1 MMDRRQNS
9 APRVM
14 DPLGR
19 LLFQGQEVASYLFQ
33 VPDDKSEWQ
42 KLSAMVDQIIRE
54 LSTSARVELPQIAQ
68 EMKQLLAE
76 DPSISVADQLV
87 AGFDR
92 MVKLWKSA
100 RSGLMDASRLSNL
113 GSESPPNA
121 PRSRRKRGEPVLWD

>member
-1 MMDRRQNS
+1 MMDGIKNS

-33 VPDDKSEWQ
+33 VPDDTSEWQ
-42 KLSAMVDQIIRE
+42 RLSAIVEQIIRE
-54 LSTSARVELPQIAQ
+54 LQSSPRVELPQIAN
-68 EMKQLLAE
+68 EMQLLLTE
-76 DPSISVADQLV
+76 QPSIAVADQLV

-113 GSESPPNA
+113 GFESPVKASRP
-121 PRSRRKRGEPVLWD
+121 PRTGGEPMLWD